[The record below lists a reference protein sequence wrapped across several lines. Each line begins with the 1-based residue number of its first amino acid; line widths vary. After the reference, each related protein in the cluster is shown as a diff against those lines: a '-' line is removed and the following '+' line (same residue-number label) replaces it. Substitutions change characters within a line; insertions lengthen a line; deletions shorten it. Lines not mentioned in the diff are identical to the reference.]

1 MEFQTDE
8 IYSIKIAN
16 GDEVVAKVKNVSTT
30 NVELHSPLTVVPMR
44 EGIQLVPSLFTTELH
59 ADVVLNIS
67 SVVMVG
73 KARDGVKDSY
83 IEATTGIKPVRSQIL
98 TG

>member
-1 MEFQTDE
+1 MEFQVDK

-16 GDEVVAKVKNVSTT
+16 GDEVVGKVKSISTSSI
-30 NVELHSPLTVVPMR
+30 ELHSPLTVVPMR

-59 ADVVLNIS
+59 ADVVLNMH

-73 KARDGVKDSY
+73 EARDGIQDSY

>member
-1 MEFQTDE
+1 MEFQVDK

-16 GDEVVAKVKNVSTT
+16 GDEVVAKVKTVSDSSI
-30 NVELHSPLTVVPMR
+30 ELHSPLTVVPMR

-59 ADVVLNIS
+59 ADVVLNMH

-73 KARDGVKDSY
+73 EARDGIQDSY

>member
-1 MEFQTDE
+1 MEFKEDE

-16 GDEVVAKVKNVSTT
+16 GDEVVGKVKKVSTSSI
-30 NVELHSPLTVVPMR
+30 ELHSPLTVVPMR

-59 ADVVLNIS
+59 ADVVLNIN

-73 KARDGVKDSY
+73 EARDSIKDSY
-83 IEATTGIKPVRSQIL
+83 IEATTGIKPIRSQIL